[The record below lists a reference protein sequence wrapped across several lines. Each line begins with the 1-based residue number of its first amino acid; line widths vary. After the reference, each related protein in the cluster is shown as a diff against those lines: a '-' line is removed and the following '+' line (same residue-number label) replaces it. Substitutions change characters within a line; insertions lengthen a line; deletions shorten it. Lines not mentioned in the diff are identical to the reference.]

1 MFESRVSAFKGRSAD
16 AASKVQ
22 ERRAEAIRSVQECQE
37 CLLGSIQHYGIA
49 LQLGQKH
56 VYQALPRLLALWL
69 EFTALEG
76 KDVTGQHGKLKSSV
90 INAAILLYA
99 PLTFCCTIFLCRC
112 LTDRLSTNQST
123 LNDIIKSLAKNI
135 PEHLFYTAL
144 PQLISRVVHQNDETS
159 NNVALIIRNVLAKYP
174 RQALWSCGW
183 LRFSKSKDKK
193 KAGDVSF

>member
-1 MFESRVSAFKGRSAD
+1 MFESRASAFKGRSAD
-16 AASKVQ
+16 AVSKIQ

-56 VYQALPRLLALWL
+56 VYQALPRLLAMWL

-112 LTDRLSTNQST
+112 RDRSFVYKPINVEQYHQKPCEKHSGAFVLYDATSAHLSC
-123 LNDIIKSLAKNI
+123 
-135 PEHLFYTAL
+135 
-144 PQLISRVVHQNDETS
+144 RTS
-159 NNVALIIRNVLAKYP
+159 K
-174 RQALWSCGW
+174 
-183 LRFSKSKDKK
+183 
-193 KAGDVSF
+193 